1 MLTSNQ
7 KKFIRILKELGIYKR
22 WLGNKRDYDRMIMN
36 LSNDTHPIMPQKL
49 PDSPYFAFMIAR
61 SFIWEST
68 KERNM
73 WDRLHGMAATAA
85 MRSSTEDIR
94 PYCFTS
100 TFGCTLVSLTH
111 DEILNS
117 NTIMNDLKQIVNEEL
132 HGQ

>member
-22 WLGNKRDYDRMIMN
+22 WLGNKRDYDRMVMN
-36 LSNDTHPIMPQKL
+36 FNDTHPNVSQKL
-49 PDSPYFAFMIAR
+49 PDSPYFSFMIGR
-61 SFIWEST
+61 SFIWDQT

-73 WDRLHGMAATAA
+73 WDRLHGMTATA

-111 DEILNS
+111 DEILDS

>member
-22 WLGNKRDYDRMIMN
+22 WLGNKRDYDRMVMN
-36 LSNDTHPIMPQKL
+36 FNDTHPNVSQKL
-49 PDSPYFAFMIAR
+49 PDSPYFSFMIAR
-61 SFIWEST
+61 SFIWDQT

-73 WDRLHGMAATAA
+73 WDRLHGMTATA

-111 DEILNS
+111 DEILDS
-117 NTIMNDLKQIVNEEL
+117 DTIMKDLKQIVDEEL
-132 HGQ
+132 HG

>member
-22 WLGNKRDYDRMIMN
+22 WLDNKRDYDRVCME
-36 LSNDTHPIMPQKL
+36 TGKHPIIISQKL
-49 PDSPYFAFMIAR
+49 PDSPYFSFMIGR
-61 SFIWEST
+61 SFVWGQT

-73 WDRLHGMAATAA
+73 WDRLHGMTATA

>member
-22 WLGNKRDYDRMIMN
+22 WLGNKRDYDRMVMN
-36 LSNDTHPIMPQKL
+36 FNDMHPNVAQKL
-49 PDSPYFAFMIAR
+49 PDSPYFSFMIGR
-61 SFIWEST
+61 SFIWDQT

-73 WDRLHGMAATAA
+73 WDRLHGMTATA